1 MAENQPF
8 DYNQSISREADIAPM
23 QSRFFP
29 TVSPFDRDFDQS
41 MKYYTEI
48 YLPARQQTVKMQ
60 SDLMRM
66 RQQQM
71 QFKQLKQERR
81 QQREFVKA
89 LPLVSEKFAELDRI
103 TDLSEKKSAF
113 TDFQLEFA
121 NQITRSPVT
130 QNMFSIKG
138 KSINDEFNAQEKS
151 RLKEQGIEQGLRN
164 TLANILVQQGHLDM
178 AQKAL
183 DHDTPLEELDEPL
196 RQITTSKEFSKM
208 AKQKFEQM
216 EKSAANSASYIEKEK
231 EDVSKILPDKE
242 DDKYSSVQEEDL
254 RRKYALHMGQEA
266 PKDYKASQLRDEL
279 LNKLGGDLK
288 LMKLG
293 PPADSKNQ
301 IFFQSLNKN
310 SGGQ

>member
-89 LPLVSEKFAELDRI
+89 LPLVSEKFAELDKI
-103 TDLSEKKSAF
+103 TDISEKKSAF
-113 TDFQLEFA
+113 TEFQLEFA

-138 KSINDEFNAQEKS
+138 KSINDEFNAQEKA
-151 RLKEQGIEQGLRN
+151 RLKEQGIEQGMRN
-164 TLANILVQQGHLDM
+164 TLANIFTQQGYLDM

-183 DHDTPLEELDEPL
+183 DPDTSLEELDEPL
-196 RQITTSKEFSKM
+196 RLITASKEFSKI
-208 AKQKFEQM
+208 AKQQLEQT
-216 EKSAANSASYIEKEK
+216 EKLKSDRSSYYQQEIKDIYAIK
-231 EDVSKILPDKE
+231 PDKQ
-242 DDKYSSVQEEDL
+242 DDAYSEVQVKDLKRKYKSHMGEEPSEDL
-254 RRKYALHMGQEA
+254 S
-266 PKDYKASQLRDEL
+266 DSQIRDIVLTKIEEE
-279 LNKLGGDLK
+279 LK

-293 PPADSKNQ
+293 PPQLSANQ
-301 IFFQSLNKN
+301 NFFQSLIKN
-310 SGGQ
+310 SDGQ